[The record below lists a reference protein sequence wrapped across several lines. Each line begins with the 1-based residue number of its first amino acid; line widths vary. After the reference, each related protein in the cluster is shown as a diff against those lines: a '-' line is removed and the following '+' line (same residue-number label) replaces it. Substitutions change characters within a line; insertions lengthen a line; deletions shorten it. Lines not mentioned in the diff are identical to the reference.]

1 MLFWQLAS
9 PPVPPP
15 NPLGQAPRAQTVA
28 GSLSPAPSTCP
39 VFPAAS
45 LPPGEE
51 KPPDNS
57 RSVDYISREA
67 PWHFSQPP
75 PGTQAPC
82 ALSTSGAGEDCVRCL
97 LGFVVS
103 PAFSDLSISRS
114 RTTSLGYPGA
124 ESPVTCQG
132 ADRAC
137 VPPLIR
143 CCSEVV
149 VARVVCV

>member
-1 MLFWQLAS
+1 MAAS
-9 PPVPPP
+9 FS
-15 NPLGQAPRAQTVA
+15 PRASTQSLGPGAQSSDCGRLLKPSSLHVSCLPS
-28 GSLSPAPSTCP
+28 SLS
-39 VFPAAS
+39 AAW
-45 LPPGEE
+45 GG

-75 PGTQAPC
+75 PGAQAPC
-82 ALSTSGAGEDCVRCL
+82 AVSTSGAGEDCFRCL
-97 LGFVVS
+97 MGFVVS
-103 PAFSDLSISRS
+103 PAFSDLPISRS

>member
-9 PPVPPP
+9 PPEPPP

-28 GSLSPAPSTCP
+28 GSRSPAPSTCP

-45 LPPGEE
+45 PPLGEE
-51 KPPDNS
+51 NLLTTRGLWTTSPGRHRATS
-57 RSVDYISREA
+57 RTHHRA
-67 PWHFSQPP
+67 H
-75 PGTQAPC
+75 APC
-82 ALSTSGAGEDCVRCL
+82 ALSTSGAGEDCVRFL
-97 LGFVVS
+97 MGFVVS
-103 PAFSDLSISRS
+103 PALSDLPIRRS
-114 RTTSLGYPGA
+114 RTTSLGSPGA

-137 VPPLIR
+137 VPPLIG